1 MQQMPFICFVVPV
14 DANVTVEQKPVTTP
28 KVEVTKPVV
37 EVVDHA
43 VVGFEVDGHSDKT
56 GKKSN
61 NRHSFYCKPH
71 VFGGY
76 LMFVTLT
83 I

>member
-1 MQQMPFICFVVPV
+1 MQQMPLICFVVPV

-28 KVEVTKPVV
+28 KTEVTKPVV

-61 NRHSFYCKPH
+61 NRHS
-71 VFGGY
+71 VFTINHMY
-76 LMFVTLT
+76 LAVT
-83 I
+83 